1 MHDATVQR
9 RFPKPFRIERNG
21 GRRFALG
28 LAIVA
33 SLATL
38 LPPKARGDDDR
49 FLRVCADPNNL
60 PFSDRAG
67 RGLEDRL
74 AQLLAADL
82 GKELKYTYWAQ
93 RRGFFRNT
101 LKARLCDVVMG
112 VPVGLETVATTS
124 PYYRSSYAFVTRRD
138 RVAPVRSFDDPRL
151 RTLRVGVAL
160 IGDDGVN
167 SPPVHALSRRGIVE
181 NLRGYSVLG
190 DYSEPA
196 PLAAPVRAVESGEV
210 DVAVVWGPVASYFA
224 RHAEHPL
231 DVTPVAAGADPL
243 PETYEIAL
251 GVRRGDSELRER
263 LNVFLRHRRH
273 EISAIL
279 RQYGLDSAGAPSP

>member
-1 MHDATVQR
+1 MRDDAVQQR
-9 RFPKPFRIERNG
+9 CSKRFRSARNG
-21 GRRFALG
+21 SRRFALG
-28 LAIVA
+28 VAIVA

-38 LPPKARGDDDR
+38 LPPKARGDENR

-60 PFSDRAG
+60 PFSDREG
-67 RGLEDRL
+67 RGLENRL
-74 AQLLAADL
+74 ARLLADDL

-93 RRGFFRNT
+93 RRGFFRST
-101 LKARLCDVVMG
+101 LKAHLCDVVMG
-112 VPVGLETVATTS
+112 VPVGLEMVATTS
-124 PYYRSSYAFVTRRD
+124 PYYRSSYAFVSRRD

-190 DYSEPA
+190 DYSLPA
-196 PLAAPVRAVESGEV
+196 PLAAPVRAVDRGEV
-210 DVAVVWGPVASYFA
+210 DVAIVWGPVASYFA
-224 RHAEHPL
+224 QHAVHAL
-231 DVTPVAAGADPL
+231 DVTPVPTGAEPL
-243 PETYEIAL
+243 PESYDIAL

-263 LNVFLRHRRH
+263 LNAFLRRRRP
-273 EISAIL
+273 EIAAIL
-279 RQYGLDSAGAPSP
+279 RQYGVDAPGVPAP